1 MLVDKPGKI
10 QLKFIDKSPHFHR
23 FRLLI
28 LIKYV
33 TLFIVMKNSMKNHNL
48 RSLVFLFAACYLLP
62 VILFSCGAGKQ
73 KQPSYEFTNV
83 RRGTIERA
91 VSSSGTINPVSTVK
105 VLPQMSGK
113 VEKIFVDYN
122 DPIRKGDILAEL
134 NTDMLKLKREQQYAT
149 VIKARANYELQRLN
163 YRSQELLAEK
173 DLISE
178 YELKTSKTTLDNQA
192 ADLAVAESNLK
203 VIETEIN
210 QYAYIKSPIDGIVLD
225 RRINIGDTVVDSS
238 SNNTSAIFTLAE
250 NLREMQIE
258 AGVGE
263 LDVAS
268 IQKGQQVRF
277 TLESMPGRSF
287 LGEVETLRMV
297 PVVSNNVV
305 SYTVIVK
312 VENLDGSLLP
322 GMTCAV
328 DFIVERGENILM
340 VSNAALRYQ
349 PTGLSA
355 EKIDDMVFNAGL
367 VNMNDEQRQAAIEA
381 RTQAKAQQVQN
392 PGQNT
397 NTGLQSLMMPRV
409 AVGGG
414 PRAGAGGGR
423 QGQGQQ
429 PRAGEGGGR
438 QREQV
443 VMRNLWYIGDDGKLE
458 VMRVRTGISS
468 GSFTEIRSR
477 DEDLE
482 GRQVILK
489 EKI

>member
-1 MLVDKPGKI
+1 MKNRNFCSFAFLTAACC
-10 QLKFIDKSPHFHR
+10 
-23 FRLLI
+23 LLP
-28 LIKYV
+28 V
-33 TLFIVMKNSMKNHNL
+33 TLF
-48 RSLVFLFAACYLLP
+48 
-62 VILFSCGAGKQ
+62 SCKAGKI
-73 KQPSYEFTNV
+73 KQASYEFTNV

-163 YRSQELLAEK
+163 YRNQELLAEK
-173 DLISE
+173 NLISE

-210 QYAYIKSPIDGIVLD
+210 QYAYITSPIDGIVLD

-238 SNNTSAIFTLAE
+238 SNNSSAIFTLAE
-250 NLREMQIE
+250 NLKEMQIE

-268 IQKGQQVRF
+268 IQKGQTVRF
-277 TLESMPGRSF
+277 TLESMPGRTFS
-287 LGEVETLRMV
+287 GEVETLRMV

-328 DFIVERGENILM
+328 DFIVERGENVLM
-340 VSNAALRYQ
+340 VPNAALRYQ

-355 EKIDDMVFNAGL
+355 EKIDDMVFTAGL

-381 RTQAKAQQVQN
+381 RAQAKAHQTEGSQAS
-392 PGQNT
+392 GQNA
-397 NTGLQSLMMPRV
+397 NTGLQGLMMGSGQSAARMM
-409 AVGGG
+409 G
-414 PRAGAGGGR
+414 PGGGR
-423 QGQGQQ
+423 APGQGPQGQGRQGPQ
-429 PRAGEGGGR
+429 GGR
-438 QREQV
+438 REQV

-482 GRQVILK
+482 GRQIILK

>member
-1 MLVDKPGKI
+1 MKNNNFCSFVFLSVTC
-10 QLKFIDKSPHFHR
+10 F
-23 FRLLI
+23 LLP
-28 LIKYV
+28 V
-33 TLFIVMKNSMKNHNL
+33 TLF
-48 RSLVFLFAACYLLP
+48 
-62 VILFSCGAGKQ
+62 SCSAGKQ
-73 KQPSYEFTNV
+73 KQTTYEFTNV
-83 RRGTIERA
+83 RRGAIERA

-163 YRSQELLAEK
+163 YRNQEALAEK
-173 DLISE
+173 NLISE

-210 QYAYIKSPIDGIVLD
+210 QYAYITSPIDGIVLD

-238 SNNTSAIFTLAE
+238 SNNSSSIFTLAE

-268 IQKGQQVRF
+268 IQKGQTVRF
-277 TLESMPGRSF
+277 TLESMPGRTFS
-287 LGEVETLRMV
+287 GEVETLRMV

-312 VENLDGSLLP
+312 VENFDGSLLP

-328 DFIVERGENILM
+328 DFIVERGENVLM
-340 VSNAALRYQ
+340 VPNAALRYQ
-349 PTGLSA
+349 PTGLSE
-355 EKIDDMVFNAGL
+355 EKIADMVFNAGL
-367 VNMNDEQRQAAIEA
+367 ENMNDEQRQAAIEA
-381 RTQAKAQQVQN
+381 RTQAKAQQAS
-392 PGQNT
+392 GQNS
-397 NTGLQSLMMPRV
+397 NTGLQSLMMGSGPGAARMMSGP
-409 AVGGG
+409 GGG
-414 PRAGAGGGR
+414 RQPGQGR
-423 QGQGQQ
+423 QGQGQGPQ
-429 PRAGEGGGR
+429 GGR
-438 QREQV
+438 REQI
-443 VMRNLWYIGDDGKLE
+443 VMRNLWYLGDDGKLE

-477 DEDLE
+477 EDLE
-482 GRQVILK
+482 GRQIILK